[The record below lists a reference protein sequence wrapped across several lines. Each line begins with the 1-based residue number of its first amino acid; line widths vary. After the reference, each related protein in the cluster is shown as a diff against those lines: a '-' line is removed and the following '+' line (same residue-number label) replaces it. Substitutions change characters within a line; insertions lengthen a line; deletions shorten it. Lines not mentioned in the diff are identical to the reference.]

1 MATYK
6 VQKADGEIINVYEA
20 KSAAAAS
27 KQHLETLG
35 HQVSVA
41 SSGEVFSFL
50 RGQKDMFRDNQG
62 PVGVEPTVT

>member
-1 MATYK
+1 MAIYK
-6 VQKADGEIINVYEA
+6 VTKADGEIVNTYEA

-27 KQHLETLG
+27 KQHLEALG

-50 RGQKDMFRDNQG
+50 KGQKDPFRNNLTSNQ
-62 PVGVEPTVT
+62 E